1 MILKKMF
8 RDDFLL
14 VLEMGCGDASV
25 CFSDGASLAG
35 NGGVCE
41 GEHSGDAEE
50 GVATGSLGLEFS
62 ALDFSLLF
70 SSDFV

>member
-1 MILKKMF
+1 MILKKML

-14 VLEMGCGDASV
+14 VLEMGCGAASV

-41 GEHSGDAEE
+41 REGSSDAE
-50 GVATGSLGLEFS
+50 GAASGSLGSLEFS